1 MTTLSTLVSTEEIV
15 KSEDGLT
22 AIRYKVIEEKIDLE
36 ALRREREALEQ
47 ILATKKPT
55 DKELIELGKSYH
67 SYYLDKTSLLKR
79 LEEIEKLG
87 G

>member
-1 MTTLSTLVSTEEIV
+1 MTDLSTLVSTEEIV

-36 ALRREREALEQ
+36 ALRREREAIEQ
-47 ILATKKPT
+47 ILATPKPT

-67 SYYLDKTSLLKR
+67 NYYLDKTSLLKR
-79 LEEIEKLG
+79 LEEIEGLG